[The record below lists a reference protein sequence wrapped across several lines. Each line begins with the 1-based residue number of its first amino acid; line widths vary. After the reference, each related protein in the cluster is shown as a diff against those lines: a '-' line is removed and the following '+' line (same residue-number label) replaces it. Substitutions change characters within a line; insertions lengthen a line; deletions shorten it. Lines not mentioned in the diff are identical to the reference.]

1 MILDIN
7 QMIRLIVWHLV
18 MGAALYYFTPVAS
31 FAYFVGTTIIG
42 AIQNYRAWE
51 NIHHSQEILN
61 MYRDKVPQLDDYM
74 SKVDKALEDTYEN
87 GENNN
92 L

>member
-51 NIHHSQEILN
+51 NIAANNQMIE

-74 SKVDKALEDTYEN
+74 NKIDKALEETYES